1 MASCFAWG
9 VQAKGCASI
18 GSEHGRACTVSQSL
32 SASVAWGGGDVAPT
46 QNIVQQQLVRKR
58 DASCRKSRGAG
69 LQNRLRGRGKVRGRA
84 VSFP

>member
-32 SASVAWGGGDVAPT
+32 SASVAWGGGGCGADAEHSATAVGEEERRV
-46 QNIVQQQLVRKR
+46 VQKKQGGG
-58 DASCRKSRGAG
+58 ASEQAAG
-69 LQNRLRGRGKVRGRA
+69 QGEG
-84 VSFP
+84 